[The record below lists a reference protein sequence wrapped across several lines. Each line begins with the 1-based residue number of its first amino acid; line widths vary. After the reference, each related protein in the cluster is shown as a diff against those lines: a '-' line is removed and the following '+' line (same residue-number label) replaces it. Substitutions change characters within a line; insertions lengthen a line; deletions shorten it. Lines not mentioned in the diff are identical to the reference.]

1 MTETTTTPAPIAHTT
16 RRNLLIA
23 APAVVA
29 AVAIPAVA
37 AAAPATNRTIWDATM
52 RRYLDAVSRT
62 NDYDR
67 RFWTPAYD
75 AEKAHEKLHGLVH
88 GTPGYWER
96 RNELIAKKAYAMP
109 ASINDEYERLIT
121 AQCAE
126 EDALMAMPAP
136 DCNALR
142 WKLDKVLEADSD
154 GSTPCWIR
162 EYVAQTVADYQR
174 LLGDA

>member
-1 MTETTTTPAPIAHTT
+1 MTDTDTTRAPVAHTT
-16 RRNLLIA
+16 RRSLLIA
-23 APAVVA
+23 APAIAALVA
-29 AVAIPAVA
+29 APSVA

-62 NDYDR
+62 NDYDQ
-67 RFWTPAYD
+67 RFWTPAYE
-75 AEKAHEKLHGLVH
+75 AEQAHEKAHGLEH
-88 GTPGYWER
+88 GTPDYWDR
-96 RNELIAKKAYAMP
+96 RKELLANKAHAMP
-109 ASINDEYERLIT
+109 ASVNDEYERLIT
-121 AQCAE
+121 AQCAV

-136 DCNALR
+136 DRSALR

>member
-1 MTETTTTPAPIAHTT
+1 MSTTTTTAPIAHTT

-29 AVAIPAVA
+29 MVAIPAVA
-37 AAAPATNRTIWDATM
+37 AATPATNRTIWDATM

-67 RFWTPAYD
+67 RFWTPAYE
-75 AEKAHEKLHGLVH
+75 AEQSHEKAHGLVH

-96 RNELIAKKAYAMP
+96 RKELLAKNGYAMP
-109 ASINDEYERLIT
+109 ASVNEEYERLIT

-136 DCNALR
+136 DGAALR
-142 WKLDKVLEADSD
+142 WKLDKVLECDSD
-154 GSTPCWIR
+154 DSTPCWTR
-162 EYVAQTVADYQR
+162 KYVAQTVGDYQR
-174 LLGDA
+174 LLGDG